1 MSLTLEQFELLSRIE
16 EDTTKLV
23 LNGITD
29 SREIAETMAIR
40 YFEGDESDEM
50 ISMIGDVILITKYG
64 LLN

>member
-23 LNGITD
+23 LNGTTD
-29 SREIAETMAIR
+29 SREIAETMAVR

-50 ISMIGDVILITKYG
+50 ISMIGDVIMLTKYS

>member
-23 LNGITD
+23 LNGVTN
-29 SREIAETMAIR
+29 SKEIAERMAIK

-50 ISMIGDVILITKYG
+50 ISMIGDVIMLTKYS